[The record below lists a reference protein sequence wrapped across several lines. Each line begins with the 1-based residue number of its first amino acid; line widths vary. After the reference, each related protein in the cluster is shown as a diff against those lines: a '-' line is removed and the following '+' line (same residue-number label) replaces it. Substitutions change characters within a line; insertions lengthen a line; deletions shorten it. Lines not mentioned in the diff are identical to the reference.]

1 MKLMLLHDN
10 HVGRAIKLMLNCLT
24 QIIIMPM
31 TSAVIAITASAH
43 ERVAFECISSLHVCL
58 W

>member
-1 MKLMLLHDN
+1 MLLHDN